1 MGNLFPSLSQY
12 TEDFSG
18 FKHTN
23 VPLVFDLTEKSDD
36 FSGFVSNTNET
47 HDNICNNHDINAFE
61 GFQHFPAATQSLLSD
76 SILDTSF
83 FENLFSSS
91 TSLTS
96 YAENVNLPCNDN
108 TNNNHND
115 NVN

>member
-23 VPLVFDLTEKSDD
+23 IPLVFDLTEKSDD
-36 FSGFVSNTNET
+36 FSGFVINTNET

-61 GFQHFPAATQSLLSD
+61 GFQHSPAATQSLLPVST
-76 SILDTSF
+76 LDTSF
-83 FENLFSSS
+83 FENLFSSP
-91 TSLTS
+91 TSITS
-96 YAENVNLPCNDN
+96 NFDNLN
-108 TNNNHND
+108 
-115 NVN
+115 